1 MDNYEI
7 TMTCSKV
14 VKKPAYTHLQGEKV
28 DIEELITILRFD
40 DVEKNSF
47 FSTDDVF
54 NTIKTELQLFQCVT
68 QYCNGIY
75 DYEVLKILV
84 SVQKQSKN

>member
-1 MDNYEI
+1 M
-7 TMTCSKV
+7 
-14 VKKPAYTHLQGEKV
+14 HLQGEKV

-54 NTIKTELQLFQCVT
+54 NTIKTELQLFQCVA

-75 DYEVLKILV
+75 DYKVLKILV
-84 SVQKQSKN
+84 QASECPEAIKELTDFTKLLHN